1 MAPVAFGAHLP
12 IPFVRQWWKHRHSA
26 TVLEGISQHAA
37 LRDGAKALRILTCNR
52 HMFGIQCEHGISR
65 SIFPDPNERLRPW
78 IIGGCSRPLY
88 MRPVCRKRARGTQH
102 SCAQWKGQDSPAPEG
117 SLQYLVPK
125 KTAPGH
131 EPPT

>member
-52 HMFGIQCEHGISR
+52 HMFGILCAHGISR
-65 SIFPDPNERLRPW
+65 SIFTDPNARLRPG
-78 IIGGCSRPLY
+78 ILG
-88 MRPVCRKRARGTQH
+88 
-102 SCAQWKGQDSPAPEG
+102 SCARQLSMRNVCKKSDLAIQLLFHKWMETVSSA
-117 SLQYLVPK
+117 LV
-125 KTAPGH
+125 
-131 EPPT
+131 